1 MGKSKV
7 RASIKPKKSD
17 TYTPYHP
24 FTSADF
30 KKSAIRFMII
40 YVICMII
47 NIISFLTSNNEP
59 EASVFAKAISTVLLS
74 LANVFE
80 IESLINIKRYP
91 YFSILQLFFYQIFV
105 ILSDIILGSTI
116 TNAINN
122 AGVAQVYSW
131 IAFIILYIIFKKRIK
146 NRLTSKIYKEITF
159 YEKLKQII
167 FFERKMVNVP
177 FWVLFAVACLTFTDI
192 FLKLNSPSLEM
203 FGVHTNLKVITAVA
217 LVLPSLAIAAQYT
230 TTNLVYIFRGIL
242 VPFQVYTI
250 ILMIIRNNVDIGT
263 MLMFTLETI
272 VTVYIIYIYI
282 TDLRKEQINEL
293 EGKEEPGSI

>member
-1 MGKSKV
+1 M
-7 RASIKPKKSD
+7 
-17 TYTPYHP
+17 
-24 FTSADF
+24 
-30 KKSAIRFMII
+30 
-40 YVICMII
+40 
-47 NIISFLTSNNEP
+47 
-59 EASVFAKAISTVLLS
+59 
-74 LANVFE
+74 
-80 IESLINIKRYP
+80 
-91 YFSILQLFFYQIFV
+91 
-105 ILSDIILGSTI
+105 
-116 TNAINN
+116 
-122 AGVAQVYSW
+122 YSW

-146 NRLTSKIYKEITF
+146 NRLTPKIYKEITF

-177 FWVLFAVACLTFTDI
+177 FWVLFAVACLTLTDI